1 MLEERRKMTLVCLWV
16 IATAIL
22 KWQDGSSSQGEFDMK
37 WFPVVPLLIAITG
50 LGALASVAKAQST
63 TRIG

>member
-1 MLEERRKMTLVCLWV
+1 MLEERRKMTLVSLWL

-22 KWQDGSSSQGEFDMK
+22 NGKTEILAIHMK
-37 WFPVVPLLIAITG
+37 WFPVLPLLIAITG

-63 TRIG
+63 RRIG